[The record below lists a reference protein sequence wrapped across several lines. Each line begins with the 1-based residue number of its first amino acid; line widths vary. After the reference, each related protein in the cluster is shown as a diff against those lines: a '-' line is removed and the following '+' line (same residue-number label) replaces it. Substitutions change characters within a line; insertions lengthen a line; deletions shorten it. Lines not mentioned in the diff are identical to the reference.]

1 MANENVPGYPARAPR
16 APNAGPRGATAET
29 HTRASHRELYSDRTH
44 TARAAAPRTHGRS
57 DSQPTATPRTLGY
70 VTQATRHAQGWHV
83 HTRETESLSTHT
95 RPRCYDSTSVQDHD
109 ITVTRRVCPGSTS
122 RSTEG
127 RLTFSTAPHF
137 RARACE
143 ALWPPSRAARPCRSC
158 GRRWTPTAPPCR
170 LPAPMWDMEAP
181 PSKVRPELPQAGLIS
196 TRGCPG
202 GGSED
207 R

>member
-44 TARAAAPRTHGRS
+44 TACARPRPARTADRIRS
-57 DSQPTATPRTLGY
+57 RRRRPARY
-70 VTQATRHAQGWHV
+70 VTRATRHAQGWHV

-95 RPRCYDSTSVQDHD
+95 RPKRCDSTSLFTTSQLRGGCVH
-109 ITVTRRVCPGSTS
+109 IKYTS

-181 PSKVRPELPQAGLIS
+181 PSKVRPEL
-196 TRGCPG
+196 CP
-202 GGSED
+202 E
-207 R
+207 RA

>member
-29 HTRASHRELYSDRTH
+29 HTRASQNCTQTEHTRRARPRPARTADRIRSRRRRP
-44 TARAAAPRTHGRS
+44 AR
-57 DSQPTATPRTLGY
+57 Y
-70 VTQATRHAQGWHV
+70 VTRATRHAQGWHV

-95 RPRCYDSTSVQDHD
+95 RPRCYDSTSVHD